1 MVLCFSVINNNLS
14 ISHLLKLSI
23 AQNLYTCTLVLSF
36 LIYILR
42 HLQSSTTHTR
52 HVVQVLSTVIPPVPH
67 QCNIHTEPTKLHLQD
82 MLLSSVTI
90 ARKIQSCL
98 VFYFDI
104 FISIAL
110 NTNKNAVHPPISCI
124 MMILVQRANFCP
136 LC

>member
-1 MVLCFSVINNNLS
+1 MVLYFSVINNNLS

-36 LIYILR
+36 LIYIL
-42 HLQSSTTHTR
+42 SSTHTQDM
-52 HVVQVLSTVIPPVPH
+52 VQVLSTVLPPVPH

>member
-1 MVLCFSVINNNLS
+1 MVLYFSVINNNLS

-42 HLQSSTTHTR
+42 QHTQDM
-52 HVVQVLSTVIPPVPH
+52 VQVLSTVIPPVPH

>member
-42 HLQSSTTHTR
+42 QHTQDM
-52 HVVQVLSTVIPPVPH
+52 VQVLSTVIPPVPH